1 MRHRN
6 LGGGKLLVALGATTV
21 VAAVA
26 VAVGV
31 AQNARVGTA
40 GAAATPIKI
49 GVLSTC
55 KGPFA
60 VFWNETQAG
69 ARVSFISRGAKLARP
84 GKSDSQLVGY
94 SIGGHPIRL
103 VNGCSDASPDVAV
116 AEARRLVE
124 REKVNILVGPL
135 SGDEGIAVSRYAKKQ
150 PQVTFVNGTSA
161 AQDTTLKSPSPN
173 FFRFTTD
180 GAQWMAGLGDYAYNQ
195 LKWRNVVTIA
205 DDYSFPY
212 TQVAGFVAE
221 FCALGGKVEK
231 RIWPPLGTTD
241 YSSYVAQ
248 IPSGGIDGFLLA
260 VNGSGTVAFANAYEG
275 LKGDLGKKMIGGG
288 VAIDPTAI
296 KALGDRLEGVVTAGP
311 TAADSKAAAYKS
323 YSSTF
328 LKAFPKLKGL
338 EASLFAEGY
347 QVETDAVVRALTST
361 NGDLSNGQKAF
372 RQALAKLSFTGP
384 NGANKLDSN
393 RNGIAPNYVS
403 QVKGGTLHTIY
414 TIPNV
419 DQTFGGFF
427 SPKTASPGRDSPE
440 CVKRTP
446 PKWVGHAIK
455 GPPTK

>member
-1 MRHRN
+1 MTFRTK
-6 LGGGKLLVALGATTV
+6 GLLVLGVCAIA
-21 VAAVA
+21 AAVT
-26 VAVGV
+26 VAVGL
-31 AQNARVGTA
+31 ASNASEGTA
-40 GAAATPIKI
+40 SASTIKI

-69 ARVSFISRGAKLARP
+69 ARMPFIMRGAKLAKA
-84 GKSDSQLVGY
+84 GKADSDLSGY
-94 SIGGHPIRL
+94 SIAGHPIKL
-103 VNGCSDASPDVAV
+103 VTGCSDASPDVAV

-124 REKVNILVGPL
+124 REKVNVLVGPL
-135 SGDEGIAVSRYAKKQ
+135 SGDEGIAISRYAKKQ
-150 PQVTFVNGTSA
+150 PQTTFVNGTSA
-161 AQDTTLKSPSPN
+161 AQDTTLKSPAPN

-180 GAQWMAGLGDYAYNQ
+180 GAQWMAGLGDYAYNK
-195 LKWRNVVTIA
+195 LGWRNIVTIA

-221 FCALGGKVEK
+221 FCAVGGKVQK

-248 IPSGGIDGFLLA
+248 IPSSGIDGFLMA
-260 VNGSGTVAFANAYEG
+260 VNGTGTVAFAKAFEG
-275 LKGDLGKKMIGGG
+275 LKGNLAKKMIGGG

-296 KALGDRLEGVVTAGP
+296 KALGSRLEGVVTAGP
-311 TAADSKAAAYKS
+311 TAADSKSPTFKAYRAA
-323 YSSTF
+323 F

-338 EASLFAEGY
+338 EASLFTEGY
-347 QVETDAVVRALTST
+347 QVEMEAVARALTSAG
-361 NGDLSNGQKAF
+361 GDMSNFRAALKTQAF
-372 RQALAKLSFTGP
+372 VGP
-384 NGANKLDSN
+384 NGSNKLDAN

-427 SPKTASPGRDSPE
+427 SAKTKSPGRSSPA
-440 CVKRTP
+440 CVKRSP

>member
-1 MRHRN
+1 MTFRTK
-6 LGGGKLLVALGATTV
+6 GLLVLGVCAIA
-21 VAAVA
+21 AAVT
-26 VAVGV
+26 VAVGL
-31 AQNARVGTA
+31 ASNASEGTA
-40 GAAATPIKI
+40 SASTIKI

-69 ARVSFISRGAKLARP
+69 ARMPFIMRGAKLAKA
-84 GKSDSQLVGY
+84 GKADSDLSGY
-94 SIGGHPIRL
+94 SIAGHPIKL
-103 VNGCSDASPDVAV
+103 VTGCSDASPDVAV

-124 REKVNILVGPL
+124 REKVNVLVGPL
-135 SGDEGIAVSRYAKKQ
+135 SGDEGIAISRYAKKQ
-150 PQVTFVNGTSA
+150 PQTTFVNGTSA
-161 AQDTTLKSPSPN
+161 AQDTTLKSPAPN

-180 GAQWMAGLGDYAYNQ
+180 GAQWMAGLGDYAYNK
-195 LKWRNVVTIA
+195 LGWRNIVTIA

-221 FCALGGKVEK
+221 FCAVGGKVQK

-248 IPSGGIDGFLLA
+248 IPSSGIDGFLMA
-260 VNGSGTVAFANAYEG
+260 VNGTGTVAFAKAFEG
-275 LKGDLGKKMIGGG
+275 LKGNLAKKMIGGG

-296 KALGDRLEGVVTAGP
+296 KALGSRLEGVVTAGP
-311 TAADSKAAAYKS
+311 TAADSKSPTFKAYRAA
-323 YSSTF
+323 F

-338 EASLFAEGY
+338 EASLFTEGY
-347 QVETDAVVRALTST
+347 QVEMEAVARALTSAG
-361 NGDLSNGQKAF
+361 GDMSKFRAALKTQAF
-372 RQALAKLSFTGP
+372 VGP
-384 NGANKLDSN
+384 NGSNKLDAN

-427 SPKTASPGRDSPE
+427 SAKTKSPGRSSPA
-440 CVKRTP
+440 CVKRSP

>member
-1 MRHRN
+1 MTYRTK
-6 LGGGKLLVALGATTV
+6 GGRLLLVLGACI
-21 VAAVA
+21 VA
-26 VAVGV
+26 VAVTV
-31 AQNARVGTA
+31 AVSLASSGNV
-40 GAAATPIKI
+40 GAASASTIKI

-69 ARVSFISRGAKLARP
+69 ARMPFIMRGAKLAKT
-84 GKSDSQLVGY
+84 GKADSDLSGY
-94 SIGGHPIRL
+94 SINGHPIKL
-103 VNGCSDASPDVAV
+103 VTGCSDASPDVAV

-135 SGDEGIAVSRYAKKQ
+135 SGDEGIAISRYAKKQ

-161 AQDTTLKSPSPN
+161 AQDTTLKSPAPN

-180 GAQWMAGLGDYAYNQ
+180 GAQWMAGLGDYAYNT

-221 FCALGGKVEK
+221 FCAVGGKVEK
-231 RIWPPLGTTD
+231 RIWAPLGTTD

-248 IPSGGIDGFLLA
+248 IPSGGIDGFLMA
-260 VNGSGTVAFANAYEG
+260 VNGSGTVAFAKAYEG
-275 LKGDLGKKMIGGG
+275 LKGNLAKKMIGGG

-296 KALGDRLEGVVTAGP
+296 KALGSRLEGVTTAGP
-311 TAADSKAAAYKS
+311 TAADSSSPAYKAYKAA
-323 YSSTF
+323 F

-338 EASLFAEGY
+338 EASLFTEGY
-347 QVETDAVVRALTST
+347 QVEMEAVARALTRT
-361 NGDLSNGQKAF
+361 GGDLSGGQQAF
-372 RQALAKLSFTGP
+372 RTALQGLSFVGP
-384 NGANKLDSN
+384 NGSNKLDKN

-403 QVKGGTLHTIY
+403 QVKSGTLHTAY
-414 TIPNV
+414 TILNV

-427 SPKTASPGRDSPE
+427 SAKTQSPGRNSPA

-446 PKWVGHAIK
+446 PRWVGHAIK

>member
-1 MRHRN
+1 MTYRSGR
-6 LGGGKLLVALGATTV
+6 LLLVLGACTIA
-21 VAAVA
+21 AAVT
-26 VAVGV
+26 VAVSL
-31 AQNARVGTA
+31 AANASEGTA
-40 GAAATPIKI
+40 SASTIKI

-69 ARVSFISRGAKLARP
+69 ARMPFITRGAKLAKAGRAD
-84 GKSDSQLVGY
+84 SDLSGY
-94 SIGGHPIRL
+94 SIAGHPIKL
-103 VNGCSDASPDVAV
+103 VTGCSDASPDVAV

-135 SGDEGIAVSRYAKKQ
+135 SGDEGIAISRYAKKQ
-150 PQVTFVNGTSA
+150 PQTTFVNGTSA
-161 AQDTTLKSPSPN
+161 AQDTTLKSPAPN

-180 GAQWMAGLGDYAYNQ
+180 GAQWMAGLGDYAYNK
-195 LKWRNVVTIA
+195 LGWRHVVTIA

-221 FCALGGKVEK
+221 FCAVGGKVDK

-248 IPSGGIDGFLLA
+248 IPSSGIDGFLMA
-260 VNGSGTVAFANAYEG
+260 VNGSGTVAFAKAFEG
-275 LKGDLGKKMIGGG
+275 LKGNLAKKM
-288 VAIDPTAI
+288 IDPTAI
-296 KALGDRLEGVVTAGP
+296 KALGSRLEGVVTAGP
-311 TAADSKAAAYKS
+311 TAADSKSPAYKA
-323 YSSTF
+323 YKAAF

-338 EASLFAEGY
+338 EASLFAVGY
-347 QVETDAVVRALTST
+347 QVEMEAVVRALTST
-361 NGDLSNGQKAF
+361 GGDMSKVRGALKT
-372 RQALAKLSFTGP
+372 QAFTGP
-384 NGANKLDSN
+384 NGPNKLDKN

-403 QVKGGTLHTIY
+403 QVKGGSLHTIY

-427 SPKTASPGRDSPE
+427 NAKTKSPGRNSPA

-455 GPPTK
+455 GPPAK

>member
-1 MRHRN
+1 MRYRTN
-6 LGGGKLLVALGATTV
+6 GGKRLLLTLAAGA
-21 VAAVA
+21 VAASVTVA
-26 VAVGV
+26 VALASGSGNQ
-31 AQNARVGTA
+31 AS
-40 GAAATPIKI
+40 ATIKI

-69 ARVSFISRGAKLARP
+69 ARMPFIQRGAKLAKA
-84 GKSDSQLVGY
+84 GKSDSDLAGFK
-94 SIGGHPIRL
+94 IGGHPVKL
-103 VNGCSDASPDVAV
+103 VTGCSDASPDVAV

-150 PQVTFVNGTSA
+150 TQVTFINGTSA
-161 AQDTTLKSPSPN
+161 AQDTTLKSPAPN

-180 GAQWMAGLGDYAYNQ
+180 GAQWMAGLGDYAYNT
-195 LKWRNVVTIA
+195 LKWRNIVTIA

-241 YSSYVAQ
+241 YSSYVTQ
-248 IPSGGIDGFLLA
+248 IPTSGVDGFLMA
-260 VNGSGTVAFANAYEG
+260 VNGSGTVAFAKAYEG
-275 LKGDLGKKMIGGG
+275 LKGNLAQKMIGGG

-296 KALGDRLEGVVTAGP
+296 KALGDRLEGVATAGP
-311 TAADSKAAAYKS
+311 TAADSKSAAYAAYKKA
-323 YSSTF
+323 F
-328 LKAFPKLKGL
+328 LQAFPKLKGL

-347 QVETDAVVRALTST
+347 AVETEALLRALTAVK
-361 NGDLSNGQKAF
+361 GDLSGGQAAF
-372 RQALAKLSFTGP
+372 RKALAKTTFTGP
-384 NGANKLDSN
+384 NGSNKLDKN

-403 QVKGGTLHTIY
+403 QVKGGVLQTIY

-427 SPKTASPGRDSPE
+427 SASTPSPGRDSPQ

-446 PKWVGHAIK
+446 PPWVGHAIK

>member
-6 LGGGKLLVALGATTV
+6 LGGGKLLVALGACA
-21 VAAVA
+21 VAAAVTVA
-26 VAVGV
+26 AG
-31 AQNARVGTA
+31 AASNARVGAA

-69 ARVSFISRGAKLARP
+69 ARVPFLARGAKLAKA
-84 GKSDSQLVGY
+84 GKADSNLAGY
-94 SIGGHPIRL
+94 SIGGHPITL

-135 SGDEGIAVSRYAKKQ
+135 SGDEGIAISRYVKKQ
-150 PQVTFVNGTSA
+150 PQITFVNGTSA
-161 AQDTTLKSPSPN
+161 AQDTTLKNPASN

-180 GAQWMAGLGDYAYNQ
+180 GAQWMAGLGDYAYNT

-248 IPSGGIDGFLLA
+248 IPAGGIDGFLLA

-296 KALGDRLEGVVTAGP
+296 KALGDRLEGVTTAGP
-311 TAADSKAAAYKS
+311 TAADSTSPAYAS
-323 YSSTF
+323 YKKTF

-347 QVETDAVVRALTST
+347 HVEMEAVLRALTST
-361 NGDLSNGQKAF
+361 KGDLSSGQKAF
-372 RQALAKLSFTGP
+372 RQALTKVTFTGP
-384 NGANKLDSN
+384 NGPNKLDSN

-427 SPKTASPGRDSPE
+427 SAKTPSPGRDSPQ
-440 CVKRTP
+440 CVKKTP

-455 GPPTK
+455 GPPAK